1 MRPDGRKHVV
11 TRLTDR
17 IYDLDMGLA
26 MALDRE
32 HNKTIRSVETHLWL
46 AEEGW
51 AEGII
56 LSSGERATPKS
67 FLRTAVPALIG
78 KIRVLFRTE
87 PGWFARAANVLKCL

>member
-1 MRPDGRKHVV
+1 MHVV

-17 IYDLDMGLA
+17 ICDLDMGLA

-51 AEGII
+51 AEEII
-56 LSSGERATPKS
+56 LSPGERAICKKS
-67 FLRTAVPALIG
+67 LRAVIPALIG
-78 KIRVLFRTE
+78 KMRFLLRTE
-87 PGWFARAANVLKCL
+87 PGWFTRAANVLKCL